1 MLRKPNFLFELQSL
15 DKELYKNLKFL
26 KNYEGDVGDL
36 GLNFSITDSNKN
48 EIELISNGKNVAVDN

>member
-1 MLRKPNFLFELQSL
+1 
-15 DKELYKNLKFL
+15 LYKNLKFL